1 MISTQNNI
9 ARPALTM
16 TLAVSVVAIFGLCS
30 TAQAEDKQA
39 LVDSALS
46 AAPSHIAATAKVM
59 TMKGKVLKE
68 GAGPYTCFPYE
79 GAGTSPM
86 CLDPEWMRWA
96 DAWMN
101 KKDFKA
107 TKVAFGYMLAG
118 DMPDAGASNIDPF
131 ATAATSD
138 NQWVVEGPHV
148 MMLVPDSASLDSVST
163 DHTTG
168 EPYVMWKG
176 TPYAHIMMPTGPRA
190 K

>member
-1 MISTQNNI
+1 MISTQTNTV
-9 ARPALTM
+9 RPALTM
-16 TLAVSVVAIFGLCS
+16 TLAVSAVAIFGLCS

-39 LVDSALS
+39 LIDSALS
-46 AAPSHIAATAKVM
+46 AAPSHIAATSKVM